1 MRPPST
7 FPGATERDR
16 HPGRLGGLLGIGS
29 LLVAITFVCWM
40 FTLTS
45 GVSIFALVIGGLVA
59 APYLLIWLACRS
71 LRFWVARL
79 VIVVALVGCCLLGI
93 YAFSTVDDD
102 AQGGLNL
109 VFGPIYQLIGVF
121 VLLTLAAVIDHVW
134 KRHSAGSLLKQD
146 VETAG

>member
-1 MRPPST
+1 
-7 FPGATERDR
+7 
-16 HPGRLGGLLGIGS
+16 
-29 LLVAITFVCWM
+29 M

-134 KRHSAGSLLKQD
+134 KRHSARSLLRQH